1 MAVGFRHYANKA
13 AKNPPSTTIASS
25 VSPETAGQSSQ
36 KCRASRK
43 CLSFKAYV
51 RFEPSRF
58 TQPFDIQHHIV
69 ISSPLCVF
77 LESKLNVQANM
88 TEPNNGQLSP
98 KDNELFAPKGSQ
110 ARYTGELLLRTRP
123 KTYRAIVRELA
134 EPNASVNGISRR
146 YRVSNHTVMG
156 IREREAKSIAE
167 RKKHLVS
174 LLADV
179 ATVGAERMSEKIG
192 KASLRDAAIG
202 TGIAVD
208 KMLALTGQTPA
219 IQIANIQMP
228 SEEEREERRAVHKRL
243 DEIARRLMESCEPKP

>member
-1 MAVGFRHYANKA
+1 MLQ
-13 AKNPPSTTIASS
+13 ASLP
-25 VSPETAGQSSQ
+25 VRLNMSQ
-36 KCRASRK
+36 
-43 CLSFKAYV
+43 
-51 RFEPSRF
+51 
-58 TQPFDIQHHIV
+58 
-69 ISSPLCVF
+69 
-77 LESKLNVQANM
+77 
-88 TEPNNGQLSP
+88 PNNGQALSP
-98 KDNELFAPKGSQ
+98 APDNRP
-110 ARYTGELLLRTRP
+110 RYTGELLLRTRP

-156 IREREAKSIAE
+156 IREREAKDIAE

-174 LLADV
+174 ILADV

-219 IQIANIQMP
+219 FQIANIVMP
-228 SEEEREERRAVHKRL
+228 SEAEREERRAMHDRL
-243 DEIARRLMESCEPKP
+243 DAIARRLMKSCEPKP

>member
-1 MAVGFRHYANKA
+1 MN
-13 AKNPPSTTIASS
+13 
-25 VSPETAGQSSQ
+25 
-36 KCRASRK
+36 
-43 CLSFKAYV
+43 
-51 RFEPSRF
+51 
-58 TQPFDIQHHIV
+58 
-69 ISSPLCVF
+69 
-77 LESKLNVQANM
+77 
-88 TEPNNGQLSP
+88 EPNNGQALSP
-98 KDNELFAPKGSQ
+98 KDSRLLAPKGSQ

-174 LLADV
+174 ILADV

-202 TGIAVD
+202 TGVAVD
-208 KMLALTGQTPA
+208 KMLALTGQLPSV
-219 IQIANIQMP
+219 QIANLVMP
-228 SEEEREERRAVHKRL
+228 TAEERAALNAVDRRL
-243 DEIARRLMESCEPKP
+243 DAISRKLNAPREGTE